1 MPPTLLLIDDELKIR
16 TLLSRI
22 LSYEGYEVLQAENLA
37 QAGHLLETKPVDV
50 ILCDV
55 KLPDGNG
62 LDFCLSV
69 KQQHPELE
77 IIMLTAY
84 GNVSDGVQAMKNG
97 AFDYLEKGE
106 DNERMIPLLHKAA
119 EKVRM
124 QKQIHRLQQQIG
136 RQFSFDTVIG
146 ESEAIREA
154 VRLAK
159 KVAKTDA
166 SVLLLGE
173 TGTGKEVFAHA
184 IHAESPR
191 ALKSFVAVNCSAFS
205 HELLESELFGH
216 KAGAFTGAVK
226 DKKGLFEEAH
236 QGTLFLDEIGEM
248 PLDLQAR
255 LLRVLENGA
264 FIKVGDTKE
273 LKVDV
278 RILAATNKNLEKEA
292 AEHRFREDL
301 LYRLSVFQIQL
312 PSLAE
317 RAEDIPLLTEH
328 FVKVFC
334 LKSKKK
340 PLKISKAFQ
349 NALMT
354 LPFKGNIRELRNILE
369 RAVILCEGDE
379 LNPELLPHPSA
390 HHAEPAGLTLAAA
403 EKAQIL
409 RVLQLAHGNK
419 TQAAK
424 MLGIGLTTLYQK
436 LKDYEL

>member
-1 MPPTLLLIDDELKIR
+1 MNRNAPTLLLIDDELKIR

-106 DNERMIPLLHKAA
+106 DNERMIPLLQKAA

-124 QKQIHRLQQQIG
+124 QKQIHRLQEQIG

-312 PSLAE
+312 PSLA
-317 RAEDIPLLTEH
+317 
-328 FVKVFC
+328 
-334 LKSKKK
+334 
-340 PLKISKAFQ
+340 
-349 NALMT
+349 
-354 LPFKGNIRELRNILE
+354 
-369 RAVILCEGDE
+369 
-379 LNPELLPHPSA
+379 

-403 EKAQIL
+403 EKAQIR

-419 TQAAK
+419 TQTAK